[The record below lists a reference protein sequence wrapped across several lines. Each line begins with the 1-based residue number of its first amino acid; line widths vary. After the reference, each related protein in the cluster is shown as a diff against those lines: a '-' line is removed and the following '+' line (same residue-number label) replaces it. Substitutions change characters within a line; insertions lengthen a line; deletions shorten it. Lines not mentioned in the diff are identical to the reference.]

1 MLSLVIYVNY
11 VVNDGLFILWFLYM
25 CVNWIVFCIKYGK
38 ICCYEVV
45 GIELSIGMV
54 LSILVCDYVNFINGN
69 WESVEYVLN
78 NFDSNVGWVVLSSMM

>member
-1 MLSLVIYVNY
+1 
-11 VVNDGLFILWFLYM
+11 
-25 CVNWIVFCIKYGK
+25 
-38 ICCYEVV
+38 
-45 GIELSIGMV
+45 MV